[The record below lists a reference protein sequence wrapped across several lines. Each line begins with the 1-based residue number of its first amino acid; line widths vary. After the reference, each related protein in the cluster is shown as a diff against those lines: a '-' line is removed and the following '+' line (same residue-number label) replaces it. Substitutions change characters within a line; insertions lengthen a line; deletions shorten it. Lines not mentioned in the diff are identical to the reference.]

1 MWGALLAAT
10 MAGWLHQ
17 TTGTL
22 LPDATL
28 AGHGI
33 RGGQAMIATLRRRLI
48 AIPARLTRHGRAIT
62 LRPPPGHPLLTEIL
76 TRIRAL
82 PTLT

>member
-10 MAGWLHQ
+10 MPGWLHQ

-22 LPDATL
+22 MPDHTL
-28 AGHGI
+28 AGHGV

-48 AIPARLTRHGRAIT
+48 GIPARHAHTLT
-62 LRPPPGHPLLTEIL
+62 LRPPPGHPLLAEIL
-76 TRIRAL
+76 TRIRTL